1 MSELTATA
9 TAATAPRAA
18 APAAAKGAL
27 EFLGGV
33 KGLAAQPAVAR
44 AMPML
49 MLLAVVGIGAL
60 IWAAISA
67 PPQREM
73 FAGLADEEK
82 AAVVE
87 ALNAS
92 GIEYGIA
99 SGGGITVSED
109 NYHQARMLLASQ
121 GLPKSAPGGDE
132 IVSSL
137 PLGASRAVEGEKLR
151 SAKELDLS
159 RTIEAIDSVQSA
171 RVHLAL
177 DTPSVFLRDRSRRA
191 ASVMLRLAPGRAL
204 GDGQVQAI
212 VHLVAS
218 SVPGLAPDS
227 VSVVDQ
233 TGKLL
238 SSGSGESS
246 STASDRQVAVQTAI
260 ETRYVQSLTTLL
272 TPIVGP
278 GNFTAE
284 VHADVDFSEVQA
296 TREDFPQDSATIARE
311 ERTWTGAGDSAQPEA
326 GGIPGAMSNQAPTAA
341 SVAAAPG
348 GTMAARQAG
357 TEEVGGNLAGSGN
370 YKRNYALGREVSVTK
385 RPTGEIKRLT
395 VAVAIR
401 NPEGGEPL
409 SKKDLASIDALVK
422 GAVGFTAARGDVVAL
437 NALNF
442 APVEESA
449 LEQWYEASWISP
461 AIRTTGGVVVA
472 ALAVFG
478 IGLPLLR
485 RKGMMPGAP
494 ALAGKTSP
502 KGSSEA
508 AKIAATM
515 EKELAAAFAQRPRPD
530 PADVTLSMIEAAP
543 SYEARAVLIR
553 NFVRENP
560 ARAALVVR
568 DLLKT
573 GKPEGVSKVG

>member
-1 MSELTATA
+1 MSELAATA
-9 TAATAPRAA
+9 NAAPRAA
-18 APAAAKGAL
+18 AATPARGAL
-27 EFLGGV
+27 EFLGTV
-33 KGLAAQPAVAR
+33 KGLAAQPAVAK

-49 MLLAVVGIGAL
+49 MLLAVIGFGAL

-73 FAGLADEEK
+73 FAGLPDEEK

-92 GIEYGIA
+92 GIEYEIA

-137 PLGASRAVEGEKLR
+137 PLGASRAVEGERLR
-151 SAKELDLS
+151 SAKELDLA

-177 DTPSVFLRDRSRRA
+177 DTPSVFLRDRTRRA

-227 VSVVDQ
+227 VSIVDQ
-233 TGKLL
+233 TGRLL
-238 SSGSGESS
+238 SSGSGENA
-246 STASDRQVAVQTAI
+246 TGASDRQVAVQTAI
-260 ETRYVQSLTTLL
+260 ETRYLQALNTLL

-284 VHADVDFSEVQA
+284 VHADVDFSEVEA
-296 TREDFPQDSATIARE
+296 TREDFPQDAAALARE
-311 ERTWTGAGDSAQPEA
+311 ERTWSAPGDTSQQEA
-326 GGIPGAMSNQAPTAA
+326 AGIPGAMSNQAPTAA
-341 SVAAAPG
+341 TVAAAPG
-348 GTMAARQAG
+348 GTLAPKPAG
-357 TEEVGGNLAGSGN
+357 VEEAGGTGLNGSGN
-370 YKRNYALGREVSVTK
+370 YKRNYAVGRQVSVTK
-385 RPTGEIKRLT
+385 KPTGEIKRLT

-401 NPEGGEPL
+401 NPDGADPRT
-409 SKKDLASIDALVK
+409 KKELASIEGLVK
-422 GAVGFTAARGDVVAL
+422 GAVGFNAARGDLVAL
-437 NALNF
+437 NALSF

-449 LEQWYEASWISP
+449 LEQWYEAAWISP
-461 AIRTTGGVVVA
+461 AIRTVGGVIVA

-485 RKGMMPGAP
+485 RKGMMPGMP
-494 ALAGKTSP
+494 ALAGKVG
-502 KGSSEA
+502 GSGEA
-508 AKIAATM
+508 AKIAASM
-515 EKELAAAFAQRPRPD
+515 EKELAAAFAQRRPD

-568 DLLKT
+568 DLLRAGKT
-573 GKPEGVSKVG
+573 EGVSKVG

>member
-9 TAATAPRAA
+9 TTVPGATASS
-18 APAAAKGAL
+18 AAKSPL
-27 EFLGGV
+27 EFLGTV
-33 KGLAAQPAVAR
+33 KGLAAQPAVVK

-49 MLLAVVGIGAL
+49 MLMAVIGAGAL

-73 FAGLADEEK
+73 FAGLADNEK

-92 GIEYGIA
+92 GIDYEIS

-121 GLPKSAPGGDE
+121 GLPKSSPGGDDV
-132 IVSSL
+132 VSSL

-151 SAKELDLS
+151 AAKELDLARS
-159 RTIEAIDSVQSA
+159 IEAIDSVQSA

-191 ASVMLRLAPGRAL
+191 ASVMIRLAPGRAL
-204 GDGQVQAI
+204 GDNQVQAI

-218 SVPGLAPDS
+218 SVPSLAPDS

-233 TGKLL
+233 AGRLL
-238 SSGSGESS
+238 SSGSGQSASS
-246 STASDRQVAVQTAI
+246 ASDRQVAIQQAI

-272 TPIVGP
+272 TPIVGH

-284 VHADVDFSEVQA
+284 VHADIDFSEVQA
-296 TREDFPQDSATIARE
+296 TREDFPQAATALARE
-311 ERTWTGAGDSAQPEA
+311 ERTWNGAEGGQQEA
-326 GGIPGAMSNQAPTAA
+326 GGIPGAMSNQPPTAA
-341 SVAAAPG
+341 SISAAPG
-348 GTMAARQAG
+348 GKVEPKAAGAEELSGAG
-357 TEEVGGNLAGSGN
+357 LSGSGN

-385 RPTGEIKRLT
+385 KPTGDVQRLT

-401 NPEGGEPL
+401 NPEGGDPL
-409 SKKDLASIDALVK
+409 SKKDLQSIEALVK
-422 GAVGFTAARGDVVAL
+422 GAVGYKADRGDVVAL
-437 NALNF
+437 NALSF
-442 APVEESA
+442 APIEESA
-449 LEQWYEASWISP
+449 LEQWYEATWISP
-461 AIRTTGGVVVA
+461 AIRTVGDGDA

-485 RKGMMPGAP
+485 RKGLMPGVP
-494 ALAGKTSP
+494 AMPNL
-502 KGSSEA
+502 KGAANRNDSDA
-508 AKIAATM
+508 AKLAASM
-515 EKELAAAFAQRPRPD
+515 EKELAAALAQRSRPD

-568 DLLKT
+568 DLLKA
-573 GKPEGVSKVG
+573 GKSEGVSKVG

>member
-1 MSELTATA
+1 
-9 TAATAPRAA
+9 
-18 APAAAKGAL
+18 
-27 EFLGGV
+27 
-33 KGLAAQPAVAR
+33 
-44 AMPML
+44 
-49 MLLAVVGIGAL
+49 
-60 IWAAISA
+60 AAISA
-67 PPQREM
+67 PPQRVM
-73 FAGLADEEK
+73 FAGLPDEEK
-82 AAVVE
+82 AAVVV

-92 GIEYGIA
+92 GIDYGIA

-233 TGKLL
+233 SGKLL
-238 SSGSGESS
+238 SSGSGENA

-260 ETRYVQSLTTLL
+260 ETRYLQALNTLL

-296 TREDFPQDSATIARE
+296 TREDFPQASATIARE
-311 ERTWTGAGDSAQPEA
+311 ERTWTGAGDGAQQEA

-348 GTMAARQAG
+348 GTMATKQAG
-357 TEEVGGNLAGSGN
+357 TEEISGNLAGSGN

-385 RPTGEIKRLT
+385 KPTGDITRLT

-401 NPEGGEPL
+401 NPENADPL
-409 SKKDLASIDALVK
+409 SKKDLQSIEALVK
-422 GAVGFTAARGDVVAL
+422 GAVGYTAARGDVVAL
-437 NALNF
+437 NALSF
-442 APVEESA
+442 APIEESA
-449 LEQWYEASWISP
+449 LEQWYEATWISP

-494 ALAGKTSP
+494 SLPVKAS

-508 AKIAATM
+508 AKIAASM

-568 DLLKT
+568 DLLKG
-573 GKPEGVSKVG
+573 GKTEGVSKVG

>member
-1 MSELTATA
+1 VL
-9 TAATAPRAA
+9 
-18 APAAAKGAL
+18 
-27 EFLGGV
+27 F
-33 KGLAAQPAVAR
+33 
-44 AMPML
+44 
-49 MLLAVVGIGAL
+49 
-60 IWAAISA
+60 
-67 PPQREM
+67 
-73 FAGLADEEK
+73 
-82 AAVVE
+82 
-87 ALNAS
+87 
-92 GIEYGIA
+92 
-99 SGGGITVSED
+99 
-109 NYHQARMLLASQ
+109 
-121 GLPKSAPGGDE
+121 
-132 IVSSL
+132 
-137 PLGASRAVEGEKLR
+137 R
-151 SAKELDLS
+151 S
-159 RTIEAIDSVQSA
+159 
-171 RVHLAL
+171 
-177 DTPSVFLRDRSRRA
+177 
-191 ASVMLRLAPGRAL
+191 L

-233 TGKLL
+233 SGKLL

-260 ETRYVQSLTTLL
+260 ETRYLQALNTLL
-272 TPIVGP
+272 TPIVGA

-296 TREDFPQDSATIARE
+296 TREDFPQASATIARE
-311 ERTWTGAGDSAQPEA
+311 ERTWTGADGQQQEA

-348 GTMAARQAG
+348 GTMATKQAG
-357 TEEVGGNLAGSGN
+357 TEEIAGNLAGSGN

-385 RPTGEIKRLT
+385 KPTGEIKRLT

-409 SKKDLASIDALVK
+409 SKKDLASIEALVK
-422 GAVGFTAARGDVVAL
+422 GAVGYTAGRGDLVAL
-437 NALNF
+437 NALSF
-442 APVEESA
+442 APIEESA
-449 LEQWYEASWISP
+449 LEQWYEATWISP
-461 AIRTTGGVVVA
+461 AIRTTGGVLVA

-485 RKGMMPGAP
+485 RKGMMPGMP
-494 ALAGKTSP
+494 AMVGKAGSP
-502 KGSSEA
+502 ASSEA

-568 DLLKT
+568 DLLKA

>member
-9 TAATAPRAA
+9 TTVPGATASS
-18 APAAAKGAL
+18 AKSPL
-27 EFLGGV
+27 EFLGTV
-33 KGLAAQPAVAR
+33 KGLAAQPAVVK

-49 MLLAVVGIGAL
+49 MLMAVVGLGAL

-73 FAGLADEEK
+73 FAGLADNEK

-87 ALNAS
+87 ALSAS
-92 GIEYGIA
+92 GIEYEIS

-121 GLPKSAPGGDE
+121 GLPKSSPGGDDV
-132 IVSSL
+132 VSSL

-151 SAKELDLS
+151 TAKELDLARS
-159 RTIEAIDSVQSA
+159 IEAIDSVQSA

-191 ASVMLRLAPGRAL
+191 ASVMIRLAPGRAL
-204 GDGQVQAI
+204 GDNQVQAI

-233 TGKLL
+233 AGRLL
-238 SSGSGESS
+238 SSGSGQSASS
-246 STASDRQVAVQTAI
+246 ASDRQVAIQQAV

-272 TPIVGP
+272 TPIVGH

-284 VHADVDFSEVQA
+284 VHADIDFSEVQA
-296 TREDFPQDSATIARE
+296 TREDFPQAATALARE
-311 ERTWTGAGDSAQPEA
+311 ERTWNGAEGGQQEA
-326 GGIPGAMSNQAPTAA
+326 GGIPGAMSNQPPTAA
-341 SVAAAPG
+341 SIAAAPG
-348 GTMAARQAG
+348 GKVDTKAAG
-357 TEEVGGNLAGSGN
+357 TEELSGAGLAGSGN

-385 RPTGEIKRLT
+385 KPTGDIQRLT

-401 NPEGGEPL
+401 NPEGGDPL
-409 SKKDLASIDALVK
+409 SKKDLQSIEALVK
-422 GAVGFTAARGDVVAL
+422 GAVGYKADRGDVVAL
-437 NALNF
+437 NALSF
-442 APVEESA
+442 APIEESA
-449 LEQWYEASWISP
+449 LEQWYEATWISP
-461 AIRTTGGVVVA
+461 AIRTVGGVIVA

-485 RKGMMPGAP
+485 RKGMMPGMP
-494 ALAGKTSP
+494 SMP
-502 KGSSEA
+502 SIKGAARNDSEA
-508 AKIAATM
+508 AKIAASM
-515 EKELAAAFAQRPRPD
+515 EKELAAALAQRPRPD

-568 DLLKT
+568 DLLKA
-573 GKPEGVSKVG
+573 GKSEGVSKVG

>member
-9 TAATAPRAA
+9 TATTTATPRATAP
-18 APAAAKGAL
+18 GAL
-27 EFLGGV
+27 EFIGTV
-33 KGLAAQPAVAR
+33 KGLAAQPAVAK
-44 AMPML
+44 AMPVL
-49 MLLAVVGIGAL
+49 MLIAVLALGAL

-73 FAGLADEEK
+73 FTGLPDEEK
-82 AAVVE
+82 AGIVE

-92 GIEYGIA
+92 GIAYEIGSA
-99 SGGGITVSED
+99 GGITVSED

-121 GLPKSAPGGDE
+121 GLPKSAPGGDD

-218 SVPGLAPDS
+218 SVPGLTPDS

-233 TGKLL
+233 AGRLL
-238 SSGSGESS
+238 SSGSGENSS
-246 STASDRQVAVQTAI
+246 SASDRQVAVQTAI
-260 ETRYVQSLTTLL
+260 ETRYLQALTTLL
-272 TPIVGP
+272 TPILGA

-296 TREDFPQDSATIARE
+296 TREDFPQASATIARE
-311 ERTWTGAGDSAQPEA
+311 ERTWSGAGDTAQQEA
-326 GGIPGAMSNQAPTAA
+326 GGIPGAMSNQAPTASSISA
-341 SVAAAPG
+341 TPG
-348 GTMAARQAG
+348 GKVDTKAAG
-357 TEEVGGNLAGSGN
+357 TEELSGNGLNGSGN

-401 NPEGGEPL
+401 NSDGADPR
-409 SKKDLASIDALVK
+409 SKKDLASIEALVK
-422 GAVGFTAARGDVVAL
+422 GAVGYTAARGDVVAL
-437 NALNF
+437 NALSF
-442 APVEESA
+442 APIEESA
-449 LEQWYEASWISP
+449 LEQWYEATWISP
-461 AIRTTGGVVVA
+461 AIRTTGGVLVA

-485 RKGMMPGAP
+485 RKGLMPGAP
-494 ALAGKTSP
+494 LIAGKAASP
-502 KGSSEA
+502 GSNEA

-530 PADVTLSMIEAAP
+530 PADVTLNMIEAAP

-568 DLLKT
+568 DLLKG
-573 GKPEGVSKVG
+573 GKSEGVSKVG